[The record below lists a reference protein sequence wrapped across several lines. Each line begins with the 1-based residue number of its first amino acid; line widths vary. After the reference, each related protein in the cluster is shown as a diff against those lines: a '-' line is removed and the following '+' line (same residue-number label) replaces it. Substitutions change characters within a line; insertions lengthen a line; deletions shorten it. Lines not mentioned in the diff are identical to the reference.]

1 MQKTWI
7 QRSYDE
13 KFPFVYAAELGLA
26 SAVFRLLDRDPPV
39 LDPKAKKGAK
49 PERAIFTRQFLDG
62 ALLANCK
69 GETDPELVQRL
80 LQEGAKVNTMDD
92 FDNTPLHY
100 AAMAPQDKVKDK
112 FLWTQRSHTIKL
124 LIDAGADLDVQNESG
139 ETALL
144 QACMTHNEKGAFL
157 IAAKGADL
165 SCIEKWMTRIN
176 KIGVQQSKDGKK
188 NRSGEITC
196 VALTH
201 TAGRVAYYDRGQ
213 TRRAT
218 HTLFARGVV
227 ESCQVFIF
235 IHAKCIWGII
245 CVFVVVSCFFLCA
258 ADGLVGPCWRA
269 LLFPARTSWRG

>member
-1 MQKTWI
+1 MGNGVTKAANTLTEILRSRENEERAAQLESAIASGNLKTWI

-49 PERAIFTRQFLDG
+49 PERAIFARQFLDG

-80 LQEGAKVNTMDD
+80 LQEGANVNTMDD

-165 SCIEKWMTRIN
+165 GCIEKWMTRIN

-188 NRSGEITC
+188 NRSGEITWTGGS
-196 VALTH
+196 VLA
-201 TAGRVAYYDRGQ
+201 R
-213 TRRAT
+213 
-218 HTLFARGVV
+218 FAFT
-227 ESCQVFIF
+227 SPN
-235 IHAKCIWGII
+235 
-245 CVFVVVSCFFLCA
+245 FLERLKK
-258 ADGLVGPCWRA
+258 D
-269 LLFPARTSWRG
+269 FMKKI